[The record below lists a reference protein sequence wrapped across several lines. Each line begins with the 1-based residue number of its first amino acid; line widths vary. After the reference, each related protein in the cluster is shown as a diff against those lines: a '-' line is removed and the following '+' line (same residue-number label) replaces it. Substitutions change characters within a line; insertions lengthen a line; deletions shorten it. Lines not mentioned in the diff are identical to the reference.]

1 MGSTSEREYANK
13 LGKIRERTMKQERK
27 IRDYF
32 EKIERLKVESLKE
45 NEEMRRSAFSNIDK
59 IEKDIMKSKDL
70 APESKNRLNSKISI
84 LRREVESKNI
94 KLKGKISK
102 TIIPVYAQ
110 QPQY

>member
-45 NEEMRRSAFSNIDK
+45 NEEMRSSAFNNIDK

-94 KLKGKISK
+94 KLKEKISK